1 MSAASLAH
9 YRVETDL
16 MSAHGAPASLDAS
29 ALEMMERLVAQT
41 RAGSV
46 AAQRGDVDTLT
57 GLLQG
62 RDAMI
67 ASLNEIGAILAASN
81 VPFTSPVALAKATRA
96 ELLVQAAELQRANI
110 HLMQCVTREA
120 DRLSDVISG
129 VDRPDAIEFAYR
141 TSRPE
146 RTPNLDLMR

>member
-9 YRVETDL
+9 FRVDTDL

-41 RAGSV
+41 HAGSL
-46 AAQRGDVDTLT
+46 AAQRGDVDSLT
-57 GLLQG
+57 SLLQG

-81 VPFTSPVALAKATRA
+81 VPFTSPAALAQATRA
-96 ELLVQAAELQRANI
+96 ELLAQAAELQRANI
-110 HLMQCVTREA
+110 HLMQAVTREA
-120 DRLSDVISG
+120 ERLAEVISG

-141 TSRPE
+141 TARPE
-146 RTPNLDLMR
+146 RMSNLDLMR